1 MKSNKIAVLT
11 SGGDAQ
17 GMNTCLAIIVRVAK
31 ERGIKVLGVKSG
43 YKGLYEDDFID
54 LDIQKVTNIESLG
67 GSILKTS
74 RFLDFMKDSVVKK
87 CAENLKRHKVDALIV
102 LGGDGSFRGC
112 RSLIAHGVNVI
123 GIPCTVDND
132 LRYTERCLGFD
143 SAVNNA
149 CHYMLDVKQSMQSLS
164 RGVVYEVMGRYCGDI
179 ALYSATSTAC
189 DILALPEKKITEKDI
204 IKKAKA
210 LIAKGHIPTIVVAE
224 KLFDVCSLATK
235 LTKATGVD
243 FKYSI
248 VGYIQRGGEP
258 TVADKTLAMEYAVRA
273 MQLVSQGIYNKA
285 IGISGRKVFE
295 VSFDDVENVEYNF
308 NEELYNLF
316 QLLNE

>member
-1 MKSNKIAVLT
+1 MSKKIAVLT

-17 GMNTCLAIIVRVAK
+17 GMNTCLAILVRVAK
-31 ERGIKVLGVKSG
+31 QKGIKMLGVKRG
-43 YKGLYEDDFID
+43 YKGLYEDDFIE
-54 LDIQKVTNIESLG
+54 LNIQKVTNIESLG

-74 RFLDFMKDSVVKK
+74 RFVDFMKDSVVKK
-87 CAENLKRHKVDALIV
+87 CVENLKKYKVDALIV
-102 LGGDGSFRGC
+102 LGGDGSFKGC
-112 RSLIAHGVNVI
+112 QVLIAHGVHVI
-123 GIPCTVDND
+123 GIPCTIDND

-149 CHYMLDVKQSMQSLS
+149 SRYMLDVKQSLQSLS

-179 ALYSATSTAC
+179 ALYSAASTAC
-189 DILALPEKKITEKDI
+189 DILAVPEKRITEREI
-204 IKKAKA
+204 IKKAKD
-210 LIAKGHIPTIVVAE
+210 LIEKGHIPTIVVAE
-224 KLFDVCSLATK
+224 KMFDVCSLATK
-235 LTKATGVD
+235 LTKTTGVD

-285 IGISGRKVFE
+285 IGISGRNVFD
-295 VSFDDVENVEYNF
+295 VSFDEALNAEYNF
-308 NEELYNLF
+308 NEELFNLF

>member
-1 MKSNKIAVLT
+1 MSKKIAVLT

-17 GMNTCLAIIVRVAK
+17 GMNTCLAILVRVAK
-31 ERGIKVLGVKSG
+31 QKGIKMLGVKRG
-43 YKGLYEDDFID
+43 YKGLYEDDFIE
-54 LDIQKVTNIESLG
+54 LNIQKVTNIESLG

-74 RFLDFMKDSVVKK
+74 RFVDFMKDSVVKK
-87 CAENLKRHKVDALIV
+87 CVENLKKYKVDALIV
-102 LGGDGSFRGC
+102 LGGDGSFKGC
-112 RSLIAHGVNVI
+112 QVLIAHGVHVI
-123 GIPCTVDND
+123 GIPCTIDND

-149 CHYMLDVKQSMQSLS
+149 SRYMLDVKQSIQSLS
-164 RGVVYEVMGRYCGDI
+164 KGVVYEVMGRYCGDI
-179 ALYSATSTAC
+179 ALYSAASTAC
-189 DILALPEKKITEKDI
+189 DILAVPEKRITEREI
-204 IKKAKA
+204 IKKAKD
-210 LIAKGHIPTIVVAE
+210 LIEKGHIPTIVVAE
-224 KLFDVCSLATK
+224 KMFDVCSLATK
-235 LTKATGVD
+235 LTKTTGVD

-285 IGISGRKVFE
+285 IGISGRNVFD
-295 VSFDDVENVEYNF
+295 VSFDEALNAEYNF
-308 NEELYNLF
+308 NEELFNLF

>member
-1 MKSNKIAVLT
+1 MSKKIAVLT

-17 GMNTCLAIIVRVAK
+17 GMNTCLAILVRVAK
-31 ERGIKVLGVKSG
+31 QKGIKMLGVKRG
-43 YKGLYEDDFID
+43 YKGLYEDDFIE
-54 LDIQKVTNIESLG
+54 LNIQKVTNIESLG

-74 RFLDFMKDSVVKK
+74 RFVDFMKDSVVKK
-87 CAENLKRHKVDALIV
+87 CVENLKKYKVDALIV
-102 LGGDGSFRGC
+102 LGGDGSFKGC
-112 RSLIAHGVNVI
+112 QVLIAHGVHVI
-123 GIPCTVDND
+123 GIPCTIDND

-149 CHYMLDVKQSMQSLS
+149 SRYMLDVKQSIQSLS

-179 ALYSATSTAC
+179 ALYSAASTAC
-189 DILALPEKKITEKDI
+189 DILAVPEKRITEREI
-204 IKKAKA
+204 IKKAKD
-210 LIAKGHIPTIVVAE
+210 LIEKGHIPTIVVAE
-224 KLFDVCSLATK
+224 KMFDVCSLATK
-235 LTKATGVD
+235 LTKTTGVD

-285 IGISGRKVFE
+285 IGISGRNVFE
-295 VSFDDVENVEYNF
+295 VSFDEALNAEYNF
-308 NEELYNLF
+308 NEELFNLF